1 MYGYTFI
8 CWQDMAAHSACDFGG
23 GRAERR
29 ALARYRS
36 DVWQGRVS
44 NARLSDRELHDLG
57 KCPMTPEEVGI
68 MLAALGFGPQTHVY
82 LASYT
87 VSSSGLSMWEV
98 CYKSISLFEVCFISQ
113 VLYPWSNSV
122 SWYFGACLGALHTR
136 A

>member
-1 MYGYTFI
+1 
-8 CWQDMAAHSACDFGG
+8 MAAHSACDFGG

-44 NARLSDRELHDLG
+44 NARLSDQELRDLG

-68 MLAALGFGPQTHVY
+68 MLAALGFGLQTHVY

-87 VSSSGLSMWEV
+87 VSNNGLSMWEV
-98 CYKSISLFEVCFISQ
+98 FYKSITLFEVCFISQ
-113 VLYPWSNSV
+113 VLYPWCNSF
-122 SWYFGACLGALHTR
+122 SWYFGVCLGALYTR
-136 A
+136 AQRTMTMEI